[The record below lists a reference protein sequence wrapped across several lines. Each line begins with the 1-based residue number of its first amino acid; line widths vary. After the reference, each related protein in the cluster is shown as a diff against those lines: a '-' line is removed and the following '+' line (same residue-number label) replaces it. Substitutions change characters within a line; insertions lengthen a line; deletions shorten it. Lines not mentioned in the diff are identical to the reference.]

1 MSTLFLQ
8 TFVSSRSQH
17 NFNSWHKVR
26 LCQLALSKICNRLI
40 FSLTTASKLLS
51 NTIFQ
56 IRYEMKERYLLNIG
70 NSCKGGIKSL
80 SSLQC
85 IYPLSSNLRYTY
97 NYHAISFGIIDFF

>member
-1 MSTLFLQ
+1 MSMLFLQ
-8 TFVSSRSQH
+8 AFVSSCSQH

-26 LCQLALSKICNRLI
+26 LCQLALSKICNMLI

-51 NTIFQ
+51 DTMFQ

-80 SSLQC
+80 SSLKC
-85 IYPLSSNLRYTY
+85 IYLLSSNLRYTGP
-97 NYHAISFGIIDFF
+97 FIIIMRLVLG